1 MTTETYTHHADGTR
15 KTPAERA
22 ASAHKFYKGSS
33 SQPEIR
39 PTSYAELEARQQG
52 RKLAAE
58 AKAAREPK
66 KPSNPYRRHVADLE
80 YRAAMGDQTAKRRI
94 TMYRAL
100 ADKYDA
106 EQAAKAEAEKLKK
119 QRESDPLYK
128 NAVEHCEAFLRTV
141 EDHERQ
147 AALVAA
153 EVLRQGEVDLYWQ
166 QVRDIEGRI
175 WAREDAKA
183 AEAALKAD
191 AALTEAKQAAEAASA
206 TSQRI
211 QQLPPG
217 DGTE

>member
-1 MTTETYTHHADGTR
+1 MTETYTHHADGTR
-15 KTPAERA
+15 KTSAERA
-22 ASAHKFYKGSS
+22 ASAHKFFAGKKG

-39 PTSYAELEARQQG
+39 PTSYAELEARQTG

-58 AKAAREPK
+58 AKAKREPQED
-66 KPSNPYRRHVADLE
+66 SNPYRRHVADLE
-80 YRAAMGDQTAKRRI
+80 YRAAMGDKTAKRRI
-94 TMYRAL
+94 PMYKAL

-119 QRESDPLYK
+119 QRENDPTYK

-141 EDHERQ
+141 EDDERQ

-166 QVRDIEGRI
+166 QVRAIESRI

-191 AALTEAKQAAEAASA
+191 AALTEAKAQAEKAAEA
-206 TSQRI
+206 SQRI
-211 QQLPPG
+211 QQLPG
-217 DGTE
+217 AE